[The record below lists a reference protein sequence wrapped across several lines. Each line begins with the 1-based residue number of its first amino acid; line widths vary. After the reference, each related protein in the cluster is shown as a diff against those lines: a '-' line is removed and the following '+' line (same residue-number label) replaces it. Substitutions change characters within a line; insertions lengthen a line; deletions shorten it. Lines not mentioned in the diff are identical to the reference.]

1 VIATQIP
8 LIVVIS
14 LYGLAFIAQAWATF
28 ACAILVRHTSQVYRW
43 AWLFLCLG
51 FGLMAARRFV
61 SLARINGAGTF
72 EWWDAI
78 LSITISILLLIG
90 VVGLKRLLTSKDIT
104 IDLLKTL
111 SAHDPLTG
119 CLNRVEISH
128 RLSNEIERARRSQHP
143 VAIFEFDIDHFKYV
157 NDQYGHQV
165 GDEVLIALVKKTK
178 EVLRTNDLLGRIGGE
193 EFLVVLPES
202 NEDQAKEIAMRL
214 CHYIAHTHFVT
225 SAPNPIQ
232 ITISIGVAHLQPI
245 DRLTIDQR
253 RCAEQIIQLADVA
266 MYAAK
271 HNGRNQV
278 AVSH

>member
-1 VIATQIP
+1 M
-8 LIVVIS
+8 S
-14 LYGLAFIAQAWATF
+14 LYGLALIAQAWATI
-28 ACAILVRHTSQVYRW
+28 ACAILVRHTSRVYRW

-51 FGLMAARRFV
+51 LGLMAVRRFI
-61 SLARINGAGTF
+61 SLARINEAGIF

-143 VAIFEFDIDHFKYV
+143 IAIFEFDIDHFKFV